1 MEHIEMVDLK
11 NQYLRIK
18 PQIDAAIFDVLNSSV
33 FIQGRNV
40 ADFEREL
47 EQYTG
52 SRNVVTCANGTD
64 ALIAAL
70 LALDVRPGD
79 EVITVPFTFISA
91 VEAIMLVGAKPVF
104 VDVTAD
110 TFSMNPDCL
119 EQVIS
124 EKTKAIIPVHL
135 FGQCAEMEKIC
146 AIAKK
151 YNIKSVED
159 ACQAIG
165 TTYTFSDGTDKQ
177 AGTIGDVGC
186 VSFFPSKNLG
196 CFGDGGAIFTDNDD
210 VAEKLRLICKHGSK
224 VKYHNEIVGFNSR
237 LDAIQAAVLRVKL
250 NYLGEYIIK
259 RQAAA
264 TFYSEHLCG
273 LDWLQTPARSHNST
287 HTFHQYTIKIKDN
300 QRNNFSKYLTDNGIP
315 NAIYYPVP
323 AHLQKAYNNLGYKK
337 GDFPVSEALS
347 EEVIS
352 LPMHTEI
359 TEAQLQYICKTIVNF
374 KHL

>member
-1 MEHIEMVDLK
+1 MVDLK

-18 PQIDAAIFDVLNSSV
+18 SQIDAAISDVLNSST
-33 FIQGRNV
+33 FIQGKNV

-47 EQYTG
+47 EQYT
-52 SRNVVTCANGTD
+52 SSQNVVTCANGTD

-70 LALDVRPGD
+70 LALDVGPGD

-110 TFSMNPDCL
+110 TFSLNPDNL
-119 EQVIS
+119 EQAIS
-124 EKTKAIIPVHL
+124 EITKAIIPVHL
-135 FGQCAEMEKIC
+135 FGQCAQMEKIC
-146 AIAKK
+146 AIANK
-151 YNIKSVED
+151 YNVKIIED

-165 TTYTFSDGTDKQ
+165 TTYMFSDGTCRQ

-250 NYLGEYIIK
+250 KCLDEYVEK
-259 RQAAA
+259 RQTAA

-273 LDWLQTPARSHNST
+273 LDWLQTPAILHNST
-287 HTFHQYTIKIKDN
+287 HTFHQYTVKIKDN
-300 QRNNFSKYLTDNGIP
+300 QRNYFSKYLNDKGIP

-323 AHLQKAYNNLGYKK
+323 AHLQKAYNKLGYKR
-337 GDFPVSEALS
+337 GDFPVSEALA
-347 EEVIS
+347 EEVVS
-352 LPMHTEI
+352 LPMHTEM
-359 TEAQLQYICKTIVNF
+359 TEEQLQYICKTIVNF